1 MMKIAVFAAVLV
13 AVASAQQFQQA
24 RAPIPILRLESQI
37 QPDGRFQY
45 AYETGNGIQAQA
57 VGDQKPA
64 GRDGPIQSVQGQF
77 AWTSDDGTPVQIS
90 YIADENGYQ
99 PRGSALPTP
108 PPIPEAILKSLEL
121 IARAGP
127 QRQ

>member
-1 MMKIAVFAAVLV
+1 MLILV
-13 AVASAQQFQQA
+13 
-24 RAPIPILRLESQI
+24 R
-37 QPDGRFQY
+37 PDYR
-45 AYETGNGIQAQA
+45 YETGNGIQAQA

-99 PRGSALPTP
+99 PQGNVLPTP
-108 PPIPEAILKSLEL
+108 PPIPEAILRSLEY

-127 QRQ
+127 QRK